1 MARRYKVRLG
11 DGTLLGVDLAGLQAW
26 LIDDR
31 ARVQPVGSRHWRP
44 LKEVL
49 AEEMAVAANRE
60 ARANAAPPSARARPE
75 EVVAKPPEPT
85 APPPEPVAME
95 PAPVPEPV
103 PEFVPE
109 PVAEPAESEA
119 RPGANMAILPDEE
132 PTSPE
137 FASPEE
143 ELALPSEPMNLD
155 DVETIDL
162 GEVAR
167 SASVAPAPPPIAEPP
182 RHRTA
187 RREQEPPD
195 VRTAPLDLG
204 EVARSAVGVAPIAE
218 SAWTRKTAPDDDRGV
233 IRLKP
238 LDDDELPEAALP
250 ELDLVEEAAPVKS
263 PPPLAQTI
271 LDTASRLAAQ
281 VTPER
286 QDRFIALIR
295 PWVKPAAAIAGLVL
309 AALLV
314 AATWPVW
321 GPRLGSLFASREKP
335 AAPAPASTPA
345 PEVTATP
352 VPEELRIATEE
363 LPHLS
368 PETIRLVSS
377 SIDLATPTPPEIFR
391 RAHTAANRGASALT
405 EGETRELRSLRN
417 AVVGA
422 LQPIDRERVRAYDRL
437 TVGQGLLVAED
448 ARVLRLYARGVR
460 SLGSERRERLQA
472 LLGKAIAAA
481 LVRSPPPRAAS
492 R

>member
-1 MARRYKVRLG
+1 
-11 DGTLLGVDLAGLQAW
+11 
-26 LIDDR
+26 
-31 ARVQPVGSRHWRP
+31 
-44 LKEVL
+44 
-49 AEEMAVAANRE
+49 
-60 ARANAAPPSARARPE
+60 
-75 EVVAKPPEPT
+75 
-85 APPPEPVAME
+85 
-95 PAPVPEPV
+95 
-103 PEFVPE
+103 
-109 PVAEPAESEA
+109 
-119 RPGANMAILPDEE
+119 MAILPDEE
-132 PTSPE
+132 PTSPDL
-137 FASPEE
+137 ASPEE
-143 ELALPSEPMNLD
+143 ELALPSESMNMD

-195 VRTAPLDLG
+195 VRTMPLDLG

-218 SAWTRKTAPDDDRGV
+218 SAWTPKTAPYDDRGV
-233 IRLKP
+233 LRLKP

-250 ELDLVEEAAPVKS
+250 ELDLVEEAEPVKS
-263 PPPLAQTI
+263 PPPLAQAILGTA
-271 LDTASRLAAQ
+271 LDTATRLAAQ

-295 PWVKPAAAIAGLVL
+295 PWVKPAAAVGGLVL

-314 AATWPVW
+314 VATWPVW
-321 GPRLGSLFASREKP
+321 GPRLASLFASREKP

-352 VPEELRIATEE
+352 VPEDLRIATEE

-391 RAHTAANRGASALT
+391 RAHTAASRGASALT
-405 EGETRELRSLRN
+405 EEETRELRSLRN
-417 AVVGA
+417 AAIGA
-422 LQPIDRERVRAYDRL
+422 LRPIDRERVRAYDRL
-437 TVGQGLLVAED
+437 TVGQSLMVAED

-460 SLGSERRERLQA
+460 SLGSARRERLQA

-481 LVRSPPPRAAS
+481 LVRSPPPRVAGP
-492 R
+492 